1 MKLAFISRTEGERQL
16 MVPIKYC
23 VSRLQAG
30 LSFQDTKYTL
40 IQNIKS
46 QISCPDVERFCIGK
60 TFICQSGW
68 SEKGIKNRWDGKYR
82 DEGYDVMVVI
92 AVISA
97 EILPDHRQSEECK
110 EQYTLSLEQELI
122 NYFMWSENE
131 QRLANTTTDPGRK
144 STENKEAYALYI
156 AIKYLTT
163 SIVKTV
169 TNLAIVEVQSV
180 KALATLIA
188 DGGKCI
194 ISEELKQKIIQRT
207 AMDLQLSRISQGIC
221 TSFINSTLHSLLERA
236 TFFSASKVTNESA
249 AETSQTGEIV
259 NKFITTEMSAVKTI
273 CTAQLQGS
281 QYYQK
286 CCLAHEEAQR
296 IVSEGFRQQMTSM
309 DNYKKLEQELSYQYK
324 FVFSIAEYISNSM
337 KME

>member
-1 MKLAFISRTEGERQL
+1 MAFISRTEGERQL

-23 VSRLQAG
+23 ISRLQAG

-46 QISCPDVERFCIGK
+46 QISCPDVEQFCIGK
-60 TFICQSGW
+60 TFICQSGQ
-68 SEKGIKNRWDGKYR
+68 SEKGIKSRWDGKYR

-97 EILPDHRQSEECK
+97 EILPDHRQSKEYT

-131 QRLANTTTDPGRK
+131 RRLANTTTDPGRK

-163 SIVKTV
+163 SIVRTA

-188 DGGKCI
+188 DSCKYTT
-194 ISEELKQKIIQRT
+194 SEELKQKLIQRT
-207 AMDLQLSRISQGIC
+207 VMDLQLSRISPGIC

-249 AETSQTGEIV
+249 AETSQIEEIV
-259 NKFITTEMSAVKTI
+259 DKFITAEMSAVKTI
-273 CTAQLQGS
+273 CIAQLQGS
-281 QYYQK
+281 EYHQK
-286 CCLAHEEAQR
+286 CCLVHEEAQR
-296 IVSEGFRQQMTSM
+296 VVSEGFRQQMTSM

-337 KME
+337 KLE